1 MKAPKDFAI
10 EKMNEIFRDIPYGI
24 VHTMKVLD
32 NAERIME
39 SYEIDDELEELI
51 SITAILHDIGA
62 VEAQKKHNSMEGK
75 FQELEGPLIA
85 KDILLQ
91 IDYQQSK
98 INRICYIIGNHH
110 SPSKIDGLD
119 FEIQWDA
126 DLLENLA
133 VDEVLND
140 NKRLV
145 MYIENNFRTEKGKE
159 LAYERF
165 CSTIRIKPRTLGHS
179 L

>member
-1 MKAPKDFAI
+1 MRTPRDFAI

-24 VHTMKVLD
+24 EHTMKVLS
-32 NAERIME
+32 NAELIME
-39 SYEIDDELEELI
+39 SLEINDELKELI
-51 SITAILHDIGA
+51 SLTAILHDIGA
-62 VEAQKKHNSMEGK
+62 VEAQKKYNSMEGK
-75 FQELEGPLIA
+75 YQEIEGPLIA
-85 KDILLQ
+85 REILLQ

-110 SPSKIDGLD
+110 SPSKIDGID

-133 VDEVLND
+133 ADEILNHSD
-140 NKRLV
+140 KLV
-145 MYIENNFRTEKGKE
+145 EYIENNFKTEKGKV

-165 CSTIRIKPRTLGHS
+165 VNNS
-179 L
+179 